1 MYGNLYSLFSSS
13 YEIIKLEQ
21 NENFELAVSK
31 EKWNNLCKTSSGN
44 KKIMEAFQDNMK
56 KEVRDAG
63 PIFCESLNGKLL
75 KFPETFEKFKEV
87 NAFQIVTIRKK
98 TLNKMAITVSA
109 QSFSTTIERPYIKK
123 FDVGLLELFDIEQA
137 RLLQPE
143 KEVLNFISKAQ
154 KSYQTREDLCFILST
169 ALEDNSTT
177 NIFTNQMC
185 NVYGDWWTVC
195 EFEKPISI
203 SLSGLCTESPVDVI
217 YSLVRPTEEK
227 ERFGTFVGTT
237 GWVIQ
242 YSAGS
247 QAWTI
252 AHYAYRDKDLK
263 LIDSNRR
270 PFGKQTW
277 LVKNNACNKGKDSAM
292 KLLLSSCND
301 DQFTCDDGTCVAI
314 EFRCDKKQD
323 CIDLS
328 DEKEC

>member
-1 MYGNLYSLFSSS
+1 
-13 YEIIKLEQ
+13 
-21 NENFELAVSK
+21 
-31 EKWNNLCKTSSGN
+31 
-44 KKIMEAFQDNMK
+44 
-56 KEVRDAG
+56 
-63 PIFCESLNGKLL
+63 
-75 KFPETFEKFKEV
+75 
-87 NAFQIVTIRKK
+87 
-98 TLNKMAITVSA
+98 
-109 QSFSTTIERPYIKK
+109 
-123 FDVGLLELFDIEQA
+123 
-137 RLLQPE
+137 
-143 KEVLNFISKAQ
+143 
-154 KSYQTREDLCFILST
+154 
-169 ALEDNSTT
+169 
-177 NIFTNQMC
+177 MC

-328 DEKEC
+328 DEKECRTVAFDAERYKPDETPPSLKPGGKLQVTLDIKSRTFST